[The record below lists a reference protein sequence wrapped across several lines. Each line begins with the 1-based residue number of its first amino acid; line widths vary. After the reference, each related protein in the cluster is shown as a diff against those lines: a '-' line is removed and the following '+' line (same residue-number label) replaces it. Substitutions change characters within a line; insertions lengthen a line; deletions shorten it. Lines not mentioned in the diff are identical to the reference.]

1 MDIRDRF
8 LRDNMAPMFAA
19 GAMMAASEAGLP
31 ADDAISVAER
41 LCKEAS
47 IGKVAYGGHGGHG
60 GYVEETFWD
69 RNKSWL
75 IPALVGSAAFYL
87 GADGERHGR
96 ADRGHLSNAWGRV
109 VDRVRE
115 LLGLNRSAIESAFT
129 DTPGYV
135 SPVDPK
141 KSPLLRLNG
150 TGGSGGTDGEKK
162 NSGRSEWL
170 V

>member
-1 MDIRDRF
+1 MDIRDGF

-47 IGKVAYGGHGGHG
+47 IGKVAYGGRGEYG
-60 GYVEETFWD
+60 EETLWD

-96 ADRGHLSNAWGRV
+96 ADRGYLSNAWERV

-115 LLGLNRSAIESAFT
+115 LFGLNRSAFESAFM

-150 TGGSGGTDGEKK
+150 TGGSGGTDGEKR
-162 NSGRSEWL
+162 NSRRSEWQ